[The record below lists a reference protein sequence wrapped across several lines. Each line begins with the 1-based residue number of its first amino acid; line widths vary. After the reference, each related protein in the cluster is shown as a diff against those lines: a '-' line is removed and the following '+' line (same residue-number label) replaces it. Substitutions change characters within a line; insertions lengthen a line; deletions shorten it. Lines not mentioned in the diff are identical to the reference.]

1 MTAEPGGHPRGR
13 GRAPARRAA
22 RLRVRAPRRSA
33 PEKDTT
39 LGSAR
44 AAGSRMRLDDLDLL
58 VGRRA
63 HLLHRTARPADTDVR
78 VDGVPE
84 AEVLGEEA
92 LRVESTAATEAAL
105 AATTRLEIDPG
116 AEPWPVARAPDE
128 RDLEPVCRRGNVSQ
142 QPVRPA
148 RERWDAPAGGEQQVE
163 PAVAVEIREVRP
175 APP

>member
-1 MTAEPGGHPRGR
+1 
-13 GRAPARRAA
+13 
-22 RLRVRAPRRSA
+22 
-33 PEKDTT
+33 
-39 LGSAR
+39 
-44 AAGSRMRLDDLDLL
+44 MRLDDLDLL

-116 AEPWPVARAPDE
+116 AEPV
-128 RDLEPVCRRGNVSQ
+128 VS
-142 QPVRPA
+142 
-148 RERWDAPAGGEQQVE
+148 
-163 PAVAVEIREVRP
+163 
-175 APP
+175 